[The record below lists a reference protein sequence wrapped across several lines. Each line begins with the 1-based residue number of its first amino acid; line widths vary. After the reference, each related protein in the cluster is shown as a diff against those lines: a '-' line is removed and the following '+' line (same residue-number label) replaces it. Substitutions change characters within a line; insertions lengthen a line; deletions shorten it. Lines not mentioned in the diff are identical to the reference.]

1 MKKVVLKLDVYDE
14 KAKQK
19 ALRMVSSLAGLDS
32 ISVDMKE
39 RKLTL
44 TGDIDPVIIVSKL
57 RKVYQT
63 EIISVGPVKE
73 PEKKKD
79 EPKKEEPKGPAQLK
93 PNFVYPPYYHPH
105 LYNTNTPYYAKNVD
119 EDPNACVIC

>member
-1 MKKVVLKLDVYDE
+1 MCYIIV
-14 KAKQK
+14 
-19 ALRMVSSLAGLDS
+19 GLDS